1 MTQLIGRIAYL
12 FPGQGAQS
20 VGMGKDFFIG
30 NVAARRI
37 FEEADDA
44 LGFSLSAM
52 CFEGPEEDLT
62 KTINTQ
68 PAILTMSIAV
78 LEASRTALAQGQ
90 SPSFTAGHSLGE
102 YSALVAAGSMTF
114 SDAVRLVRERG
125 RLMQLAGDQREG
137 AMAAVMGMPEETLAA
152 ICKETGVDMA
162 NLNAPDQIVISGT
175 KEGVEKAQALAEER
189 GARRVVMLR
198 VSAAFHSALM
208 EPAVPGM
215 LERLK
220 DVSILNPNVTVIS
233 NVTARPLET
242 PQAIVEELGQ
252 QIRNPVQWFRTVEYL
267 RDQGVDTYIEL
278 GPGKVLTGLVKRVV
292 PDANTINVGTLEELE
307 ALGG

>member
-20 VGMGKDFFIG
+20 VGMGKDLFTG
-30 NVAARRI
+30 NAAARRI
-37 FEEADDA
+37 FEEADEA
-44 LGFSLSAM
+44 LGFSLSTM

-62 KTINTQ
+62 QTINTQ
-68 PAILTMSIAV
+68 PAILTMSIAA
-78 LEASRTALAQGQ
+78 LEASRAALGQGQ
-90 SPSFTAGHSLGE
+90 PPSFTAGHSLGE

-125 RLMQLAGDQREG
+125 RLMQLAGEQREG

-152 ICKETGVDMA
+152 ICEEAGVDMA

-175 KEGVEKAQALAEER
+175 KEGIEKAQSLAEEQ
-189 GARRVVMLR
+189 GARRVVMLK

-208 EPAVPGM
+208 EPAVPDM
-215 LERLK
+215 MERLRE
-220 DVSILNPNVTVIS
+220 VSIQNPNVVVIS
-233 NVTARPLET
+233 NVTARPLDT
-242 PQAIVEELGQ
+242 PEGIVEELGQ

-292 PDANTINVGTLEELE
+292 PDANTINVGTMEELE